1 MRTAPLAGLII
12 LLAALST
19 AFPVTAS
26 YIYFM
31 PVIVQSSSSPEVL
44 MPGDSAILTI
54 VMENGAASYGAGGE
68 NARDQT
74 LSTPVNSTSLKGTS
88 EIEVL
93 SSDYSDIGMIG
104 PNDNVV
110 LYYKIRANDSLPD
123 GTYFLDFNVKAGY
136 DGVQIGRK
144 IPIKVDSSGVS
155 LSRAELPSQGSI
167 SLDVANPRDNSL
179 SAVSII
185 PSASGVVFSPE
196 EYYIGSMDPDEVFTI
211 SFALSSQNPTAELKG
226 PINLSFSSR
235 FKNGENW
242 HQSDSYGTIYDPLPA
257 KSDGSPVTLLGAG
270 ALALVLVGGYLYWK
284 RKLPFKRG

>member
-1 MRTAPLAGLII
+1 MKTTGFAVLVI
-12 LLAALST
+12 LLSLLLA
-19 AFPVTAS
+19 AFPVTGS
-26 YIYFM
+26 YIFYM
-31 PVIVQSSSSPEVL
+31 PVIVKSSSSPEVL

-54 VMENGAASYGAGGE
+54 VMENGAAQYGAGGE

-74 LSTPVNSTSLKGTS
+74 LSTPVNATWLIGTE

-123 GTYFLDFNVKAGY
+123 GTYFLDFNVVAGY
-136 DGVQIGRK
+136 DLFQIGRK

-155 LSRAELPSQGSI
+155 LARAELPGEGSI

-185 PSASGVVFSPE
+185 PSAVGVVFSPE

-211 SFALSSQNPTAELKG
+211 SFALSSENPANELKG
-226 PINLSFSSR
+226 PINLSFSSK

-242 HQSDSYGTIYDPLPA
+242 HQSESYITTYNPLPED
-257 KSDGSPVTLLGAG
+257 SGGIPLNLLGGG
-270 ALALVLVGGYLYWK
+270 ALVLVLVGGYLYWK
-284 RKLPFKRG
+284 KKLPFKRS